1 MLFRTAF
8 LEGIRSGAITVAF
21 RRWRRP
27 TVRAGGTLMTAVGQL
42 HIRSVEPVTLAQ
54 ISAADARRAGYPSKA
69 ALLEELALRP
79 EGEVFRIELGALRA
93 DPRIALRETPATT
106 NEELSLLRSR
116 LQRLDAASSD
126 GPWTIATLQVLRDKP
141 GVRAGDLCDIVGQ
154 EKMRFK
160 LNVRKLKNLG
170 LTESLGTGYRLSPRG
185 EAVLGFLASGR
196 YQPALIDSAVRD
208 TRPPGAHQSP
218 SLRVRPHQ

>member
-1 MLFRTAF
+1 MLFRAEF
-8 LEGIRSGAITVAF
+8 LEGIRRGAITLAF

-27 TVRAGGTLMTAVGQL
+27 TVRTGGTLMTAVGQL

-54 ISAADARRAGYPSKA
+54 ISTGDARRAGYASKA
-69 ALLEELALRP
+69 ALLEELARRP
-79 EGEVFRIELGALRA
+79 EGDVFRIELGALRP

-126 GPWTIATLQVLRDKP
+126 GPWTLATLRVLRDKP

-170 LTESLGTGYRLSPRG
+170 LTDSLGTGYRLSPRG
-185 EAVLGFLASGR
+185 EAVLGFLVT
-196 YQPALIDSAVRD
+196 QPFDSA
-208 TRPPGAHQSP
+208 P
-218 SLRVRPHQ
+218 SSG